1 MNPALPGGATA
12 AETQVDEDAWSAGG
26 RVGYTFVPYGRL
38 QQGTTEAANPGGLGI
53 DVHLGTAQLQLSA
66 PTATTLDVQLPF
78 GSLFTRSIAERRT
91 DNGIG
96 DLELRVRQ
104 SLGRLFRG
112 PLTSVSGGL
121 VVPTG
126 GYVPRSGAANLA
138 PEASYLTLGRGVAWW
153 IAEADTRISLG
164 RRPSVF
170 VQLSGRG
177 PLSRTDDGFAWG
189 TELRATAGVQVS
201 SITSWLSVVVSS
213 DVQWRDGASEPDP
226 FSMARLTS
234 ANAGGTQWT
243 ASPAAVFALP
253 NDLSLVAGL
262 RIPLVSDVTGNQLV
276 PQTGGF
282 VAMSYSRRISPR
294 PALAPVSTV
303 ERTPP
308 PTGQITVVDY
318 WATWCAPCHEISRS
332 LEAAASRW
340 PDVRIVKVDAT
351 EWPNEGAPALP
362 AGATGLPVIEIFDP
376 QGVRIALLIGADALR
391 VVETVDRLRAET
403 TTAPPP

>member
-1 MNPALPGGATA
+1 VNPALPGGASGT
-12 AETQVDEDAWSAGG
+12 ETQVDEDAWSAGG

-38 QQGTTEAANPGGLGI
+38 QQGTTEAANPGGLAI
-53 DVHLGTAQLQLSA
+53 DVHLGTAQLQLAA

-78 GSLFTRSIAERRT
+78 GSLLTRSIAQQRT
-91 DNGIG
+91 DTGIG

-104 SLGRLFRG
+104 SLSRVFRR
-112 PLTSVSGGL
+112 PATSVSAGL

-164 RRPSVF
+164 RRTSVF
-170 VQLSGRG
+170 AQLSGRG
-177 PLSRTDDGFAWG
+177 PLSRTDDGFDWG
-189 TELRATAGVQVS
+189 TELRTTAGAQVS
-201 SITSWLSVVVSS
+201 SITSWLSLVLSS

-234 ANAGGTQWT
+234 ANAGGIQWT

-253 NDLSLVAGL
+253 GDLSVIAGL
-262 RIPLVSDVTGNQLV
+262 RIPLISDVVGNQLV

-282 VAMSYSRRISPR
+282 VAMAYTRRLTPPSR
-294 PALAPVSTV
+294 PAIDRA
-303 ERTPP
+303 PP

-318 WATWCAPCHEISRS
+318 WATWCAPCLEISRS
-332 LEAAASRW
+332 LEAAAPRW

-351 EWPNEGAPALP
+351 AWPGDGAPALP
-362 AGATGLPVIEIFDP
+362 TGATGLPAVEVFDRT
-376 QGVRIALLIGADALR
+376 GVRIALLIGADALR
-391 VVETVDRLRAET
+391 VVEIVDRLRATPT
-403 TTAPPP
+403 TSTGSSP